1 MNLSDHA
8 KEFDRLAVILRR
20 IQAQRAA
27 STAALRDAGPGRY
40 GNATVYR
47 VRRHRVRAFWREAHV
62 AVRRCG

>member
-8 KEFDRLAVILRR
+8 KEFSRLAEILRR
-20 IQAQRAA
+20 IQAKQAA

-47 VRRHRVRAFWREAHV
+47 VRRHRVRAHWRAGFV
-62 AVRRCG
+62 AVRAA

>member
-8 KEFDRLAVILRR
+8 KEFAKLAEILRR
-20 IQAQRAA
+20 VQAKQAA

-47 VRRHRVRAFWREAHV
+47 VRRHRVRAHWRAGLV
-62 AVRRCG
+62 AVRAA

>member
-8 KEFDRLAVILRR
+8 KEFAKLAEILRR
-20 IQAQRAA
+20 VQAKQAA

-47 VRRHRVRAFWREAHV
+47 VRRHRVRAHWRAGFV
-62 AVRRCG
+62 AVRAA

>member
-8 KEFDRLAVILRR
+8 KEFSRLAEILRR
-20 IQAQRAA
+20 VQAKQAA

-47 VRRHRVRAFWREAHV
+47 VRRHRVRAHWRAGFV
-62 AVRRCG
+62 AVRAA

>member
-8 KEFDRLAVILRR
+8 KEFTRLAEILRR
-20 IQAQRAA
+20 VQTQRRLAA
-27 STAALRDAGPGRY
+27 VALRDAGPGRY